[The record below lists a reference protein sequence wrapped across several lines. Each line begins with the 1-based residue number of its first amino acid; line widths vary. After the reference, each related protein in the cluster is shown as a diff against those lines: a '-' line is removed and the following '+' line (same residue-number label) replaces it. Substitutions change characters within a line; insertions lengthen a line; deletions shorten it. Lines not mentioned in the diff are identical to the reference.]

1 MISTKDK
8 ILLAAVDLFNDK
20 GFVNVTLRD
29 IAADSGISP
38 GNLAYHF
45 RNKDVVLL
53 EIYER
58 MDQELAERVSNIRRI
73 PSFENI
79 DYEITPFL
87 EFQHKYRFFYL
98 DALEVCRAYPEIAL
112 RHREQGLQQIAA
124 IRAVIQY
131 SIERGNMLPERVSGT
146 YDRLAHTVWMLYSF
160 WLSQALILR
169 ASGGDRS
176 EKPFKKPQR
185 RTQHS
190 MLERA
195 SAKKTTRQMMEGEGS
210 IAAEQ
215 QPAYSPNLGAR
226 EARRT
231 LWTMVLPYLT
241 AKGKNNFE
249 TVAQMHGL
257 SEGNT

>member
-8 ILLAAVDLFNDK
+8 ILLAAVDLFNAK

-58 MDQELAERVSNIRRI
+58 MALELAERVSSIRRI

-131 SIERGNMLPERVSGT
+131 SVERGNMLTERVTGT

-160 WLSQALILR
+160 WLSQAFILR
-169 ASGGDRS
+169 GPENEQPEES
-176 EKPFKKPQR
+176 KR
-185 RTQHS
+185 RNPATNQATS
-190 MLERA
+190 A
-195 SAKKTTRQMMEGEGS
+195 AKKAATRNMPGEGP
-210 IAAEQ
+210 IVAEQ
-215 QPAYSPNLGAR
+215 RPALSPDLGAR
-226 EARRT
+226 EARRA
-231 LWTMVLPYLT
+231 LWNLVLPYLT
-241 AKGKNNFE
+241 TKGKNNFE
-249 TVAQMHGL
+249 TVAQGHGL
-257 SEGNT
+257 TEGNS

>member
-1 MISTKDK
+1 MLSTKDK
-8 ILLAAVDLFNDK
+8 ILLASVDLFNAR

-29 IAADSGISP
+29 IAADTGISP

-58 MDQELAERVSNIRRI
+58 MAEELAEKVSNIRRI

-87 EFQHKYRFFYL
+87 EFQYKYRFFYL
-98 DALEVCRAYPEIAL
+98 DALELCRAYPEIAE
-112 RHREQGLQQIAA
+112 RHREQGQQQIAA

-131 SIERGNMLPERVSGT
+131 SVERGNMVAERVSGT

-160 WLSQALILR
+160 WLSQALLL
-169 ASGGDRS
+169 GG
-176 EKPFKKPQR
+176 P
-185 RTQHS
+185 
-190 MLERA
+190 
-195 SAKKTTRQMMEGEGS
+195 G
-210 IAAEQ
+210 AAVADKQ
-215 QPAYSPNLGAR
+215 DPPSPELGAL
-226 EARRT
+226 EARRS
-231 LWTMVLPYLT
+231 LWNLVLPYLT

-249 TVAQMHGL
+249 TVAHSHGL
-257 SEGNT
+257 TENKQTDSKQTENKQRASKP